1 MRSELIDLAAKQNEV
16 IKRQAEVI
24 DSLFLLL
31 LQHVSADELENIGEV
46 EKIKDI
52 AMIKEKIGGCEDDY
66 C

>member
-1 MRSELIDLAAKQNEV
+1 MSHEEYELFEQQGKLIKEQAK
-16 IKRQAEVI
+16 VI

-31 LQHVSADELENIGEV
+31 MQHISADELCDTGEV

-52 AMIKEKIGGCEDDY
+52 AATKEKIGGCEDDY